1 MVKIVLII
9 LAIIIVLVA
18 SAITIGNIAF
28 KQKVKNEVKELFKN
42 CKEIKPEI
50 VTEEDIK
57 GLPEPVQRY
66 LTHSQVI
73 GKEKIRTVRLKQ
85 KGFIRTKPVKKW
97 MPFDAEQYYTT
108 DLPAFIWH
116 ASVKP
121 FYLIR
126 ARDKF
131 YEGKGNMLIKL
142 LSLIEIADA
151 SGYEMDQGTLVR
163 YLNEIMWFPT
173 AYLNNNIQWEPID
186 SNSARATI
194 SYKGVTASAVLYFDE
209 KGDLT
214 NFIAERYMDVE
225 GKFFKETWSTP
236 ISEYKEIKRIRI
248 PIKGEGVWNLS
259 SGDFSY
265 IRLEITDI
273 EYNNPSI
280 Y

>member
-9 LAIIIVLVA
+9 LAIIIVLIT

-28 KQKVKNEVKELFKN
+28 KRKVNNEVKEMFKN
-42 CKEIKPEI
+42 SLEIKPEI
-50 VTEEDIK
+50 VTEENIK
-57 GLPEPVQRY
+57 RLPEPVQRY

-85 KGFIRTKPVKKW
+85 KGFIRTKPGKKW

-108 DLPAFIWH
+108 DSPAFIWH
-116 ASVKP
+116 ASIKP

-173 AYLNNNIQWEPID
+173 AYLNNYIQWEPID

-194 SYKGVTASAVLYFDE
+194 SYKGVTASAVIYFNE
-209 KGDLT
+209 KGELT
-214 NFIAERYMDVE
+214 NFIAERYRDVDS
-225 GKFFKETWSTP
+225 KFFKETWSTP
-236 ISEYKEIKRIRI
+236 ISEYREINRIKI

-259 SGDFSY
+259 PGIFL
-265 IRLEITDI
+265 I
-273 EYNNPSI
+273 
-280 Y
+280 